1 MTKKKTHFEQVPLEV
16 VKHLADPSEFTAN
29 GSNAEEHGTHQ
40 EPHWKQLCQ
49 AIITEEDPKQ
59 ISALA
64 EQLDK
69 TLGQRKR
76 PVRE

>member
-1 MTKKKTHFEQVPLEV
+1 MTKKKTHFEQVPLEM
-16 VKHLADPSEFTAN
+16 VKHLADPSESTAD
-29 GSNAEEHGTHQ
+29 SSHAKEHGTHQ

-69 TLGQRKR
+69 TLAQRKR
-76 PVRE
+76 PVPE